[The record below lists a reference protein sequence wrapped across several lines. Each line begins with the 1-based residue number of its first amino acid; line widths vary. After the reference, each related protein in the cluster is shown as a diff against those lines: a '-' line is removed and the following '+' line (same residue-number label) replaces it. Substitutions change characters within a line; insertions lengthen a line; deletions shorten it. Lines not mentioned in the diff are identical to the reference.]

1 MKLGSIQL
9 ANFQPLTNAP
19 QEAASAIG
27 ALPALVGSTITPIL
41 YVGEQIVDDGV
52 NYWFISE
59 ETLITIDGSRRLI
72 MFAINELLEDD
83 EPTYELLTE
92 SITVLT

>member
-27 ALPALVGSTITPIL
+27 ALPALVGTTITPIL
-41 YVGEQIVDDGV
+41 YVGEQLVDGV
-52 NYWFISE
+52 NYWFIGE
-59 ETLITIDGSRRLI
+59 ETMITIDGSRRLI

-83 EPTYELLTE
+83 EPTYELLTK

>member
-27 ALPALVGSTITPIL
+27 ALPALVGTTITPIL
-41 YVGEQIVDDGV
+41 YVGRQIVDGV
-52 NYWFISE
+52 NYWFIGE
-59 ETLITIDGSRRLI
+59 ETMITIDGSRRLI

-83 EPTYELLTE
+83 EPTYEFLTE
-92 SITVLT
+92 SIVVLT

>member
-41 YVGEQIVDDGV
+41 YVGRQIVDGL
-52 NYWFISE
+52 NYWFIGE

-83 EPTYELLTE
+83 EPTYELLTK
-92 SITVLT
+92 SIVVLT